1 MPLSW
6 LFDRFL
12 FLVFWKNLNSSKSN
26 IFVHMGVIYAIFDG
40 ILDNLNIFNVWVQ
53 ARGALWD
60 LKYFFSRNNLRIV
73 KQMTASSRII
83 SAVICGKFL
92 FQKSWP
98 SCINTLNLWDRV
110 SCYGVFDFQCCGP
123 DSRCSAGSQI
133 FFPDQQS
140 ENCQK
145 SVALETCDALW
156 KIQLLKN
163 HTISHHYDLFVW
175 HNAIILSFSAF
186 SVFVLARGAL
196 QDLKYFSLTNNS
208 RFVKKILA
216 SSNFW
221 CAVENPIFSKSC
233 IFLQNTTYLCQLL
246 WLF

>member
-1 MPLSW
+1 
-6 LFDRFL
+6 
-12 FLVFWKNLNSSKSN
+12 VFWKNVNSSKSN
-26 IFVHMGVIYAIFDG
+26 ISVQTSGIRAIYRG
-40 ILDNLNIFNVWVQ
+40 YLDHFMLFSVWVQ
-53 ARGALWD
+53 AKGALRD
-60 LKYFFSRNNLRIV
+60 LKYFFSTNNLRIV

-123 DSRCSAGSQI
+123 GSRCSAGSQI

-140 ENCQK
+140 ESYQK
-145 SVALETCDALW
+145 SVALETSDALW

-163 HTISHHYDLFVW
+163 HTISHHYDIFVRPI
-175 HNAIILSFSAF
+175 AIILSFSAF
-186 SVFVLARGAL
+186 SVFVLTRGAL
-196 QDLKYFSLTNNS
+196 QDLKYFLLTNNS

-221 CAVENPIFSKSC
+221 CAVKNPTFSKSC
-233 IFLQNTTYLCQLL
+233 VFLQNTTYLCQLL
-246 WLF
+246 CLFEHFTI